1 MTDIVKK
8 NKIMSYQ
15 SSDFKNLK
23 DNTDYER
30 LDNMKDE
37 DIDYSDIPE
46 TNEALWANAKVVDYG
61 NKKLISLRIDR
72 DTLAWFKNQGGRY
85 QRLMNDVLKRYM
97 QVHK

>member
-1 MTDIVKK
+1 MTDTVKK

-46 TNEALWANAKVVDYG
+46 TNEALWASAKVVDYG

-72 DTLAWFKNQGGRY
+72 DTLAWFKNQSGRY

>member
-1 MTDIVKK
+1 MTDTVKK
-8 NKIMSYQ
+8 NKIMTYRA
-15 SSDFKNLK
+15 SDFESLK

-46 TNEALWANAKVVDYG
+46 TNEALWANAKIVDHG
-61 NKKLISLRIDR
+61 NKKLISLRIDQ

-85 QRLMNDVLKRYM
+85 QRLMNDVLKHYM

>member
-1 MTDIVKK
+1 MTDTVTK
-8 NKIMSYQ
+8 NKIMSYRA
-15 SSDFKNLK
+15 SDFKNLK

-30 LDNMKDE
+30 LDKMKDE

-46 TNEALWANAKVVDYG
+46 TDEAFWANAKIVDHG
-61 NKKLISLRIDR
+61 NKKLISLRIDQ